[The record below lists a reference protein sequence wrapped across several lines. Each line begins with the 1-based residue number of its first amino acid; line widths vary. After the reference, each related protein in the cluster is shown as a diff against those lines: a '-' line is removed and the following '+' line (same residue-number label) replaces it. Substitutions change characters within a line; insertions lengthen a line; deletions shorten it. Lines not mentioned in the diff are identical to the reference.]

1 MYFHRVGK
9 NYTKAHLDFN
19 DPLSATLVQY
29 YVKPIQLIGSLHLKQ
44 QIMRESIS
52 LSWLTGSLPLLW
64 KKKKHLCCFWI
75 SPYIA
80 SIRRALKEKSA
91 ANSSIQKNH
100 FSLIDQQKISCIA

>member
-1 MYFHRVGK
+1 MCFHRVGK

-29 YVKPIQLIGSLHLKQ
+29 YVKPVQLIGSLHLKQ

-64 KKKKHLCCFWI
+64 K
-75 SPYIA
+75 
-80 SIRRALKEKSA
+80 EKSTYVVFGFPLTSSPSGEHLKRSQRQIPQFRKIILALLINRKLA
-91 ANSSIQKNH
+91 A
-100 FSLIDQQKISCIA
+100 